1 MRSYKKKSDECISE
15 LKATVGELNS
25 RLSSLNEL
33 CEGKTRL
40 YVSAEDL
47 QRMQLLANQSQ
58 EALKWLEEYNRR
70 LYQNRGKTSP
80 KKAVSSQSNGKLG
93 GRPPKEISQAR
104 RRVEELEEKS
114 ALTAEEEIELKSLNE
129 KIIEWKYNKT

>member
-15 LKATVGELNS
+15 LKATVGELSS

-47 QRMQLLANQSQ
+47 QRLLLLANQSQ
-58 EALKWLEEYNRR
+58 EALKWLEEFNRR

-93 GRPPKEISQAR
+93 GRPPKQITEAR
-104 RRVEELEEKS
+104 RRVEELEEKYV
-114 ALTAEEEIELKSLNE
+114 LTPEEELEMQTLNE